1 MALTSTLFTG
11 LSGLDVNQTRMNVVG
26 NNIANVNT
34 VAYKASRALFKP
46 QFYVTDAAG
55 SPPSSDFGGTNPS
68 QRGLGASLAT
78 IQKDFTQG
86 AIESTGKPTD
96 MAIDGQGF
104 FVVQD
109 QSNGQQFT
117 RDGSFTLNAN
127 HQLVTSGGAFVQGY
141 GVDPNGNVI
150 PGQLQ
155 NITVP
160 LGSATIAKAT
170 DNVQLVGN
178 LAADG
183 QVASGASIIDGQD
196 IQLSPAAA
204 AAAGTTVPTSGT
216 LLTDLVSTSSGAGM
230 FAPGQTFTL
239 NAKRNGNDIP
249 SQTFSVT
256 PTSTVGDLQTFFNNA
271 LGIDTSV
278 AGAGANIPAG
288 TAPGSVKLEITGNS
302 GSANALTV
310 TTGGF
315 ADPSG
320 NTPFTFTANPA
331 GVPAGESTHTSMTVY
346 DSLGVPVNIDMT
358 TVLQSASNTG
368 TTWKFYAN
376 SADNIDTANP
386 GATQVGTGTL
396 KFDSNGQLT
405 SVTGGSLTI
414 HRDNTGAT
422 PTLPIQLDFSG
433 VSSLAQDAAHKGSD
447 MEMASQDGI
456 QLGTLASFSVGA
468 DGTITGAF
476 DNGKTRSLG
485 QLAIATFNNPQGLDD
500 KGGNMFVAGADSGVP
515 IITAPETLGSGGIR
529 SGALEQSNVDL
540 SSEFIN
546 LIVAST
552 GFSASSRVIST
563 SDQLLTEL
571 LNTQH

>member
-55 SPPSSDFGGTNPS
+55 SPPSSYFGGTNPS
-68 QRGLGASLAT
+68 QRGLGASVAT

-86 AIESTGKPTD
+86 SIEPTGKPTD

-109 QSNGQQFT
+109 QGNGQMFT

-127 HQLVTSGGAFVQGY
+127 HELVTSGGAFVQGY
-141 GVDPNGNVI
+141 GVDNNGVVL
-150 PGQLQ
+150 PGQL
-155 NITVP
+155 NNLTIP

-170 DNVQLVGN
+170 ENVQLVGN

-183 QVASGASIIDGQD
+183 QVASGQSITDSQD
-196 IQLSPAAA
+196 MQLSPAAA
-204 AAAGTTVPTSGT
+204 AVAGTTVPATTT
-216 LLTDLVSTSSGAGM
+216 LLTDLVSTASGNPTFSSG
-230 FAPGQTFTL
+230 QTLTL
-239 NAKRNGNDIP
+239 SAKRSGNDIP
-249 SQTFSVT
+249 AQTFDVT
-256 PTSTVGDLQTFFNNA
+256 PTSTVADLQGFFNSA

-278 AGAGANIPAG
+278 AGAGAGIPAG
-288 TAPGSVKLEITGNS
+288 TAAGSVKFEVTADS
-302 GSANALTV
+302 GAANALTL
-310 TTGGF
+310 TSGGF
-315 ADPSG
+315 ADAAG
-320 NTPFTFTANPA
+320 NTPFTFTSNPA

-346 DSLGVPVNIDMT
+346 DSLGVPVNVDMT
-358 TVLQSASNTG
+358 TVLQSSSNNG
-368 TTWKFYAN
+368 TTWKFYAR
-376 SADNIDTANP
+376 SADNIDPANP
-386 GATQVGTGTL
+386 GATLLGTGTL
-396 KFDSNGQLT
+396 SFDTNGKLKT
-405 SVTGGSLTI
+405 VTGGNLTV
-414 HRDNTGAT
+414 HRANTGAT
-422 PTLPIQLDFSG
+422 PTLPIQLDFTG

-447 MEMASQDGI
+447 MEMSSQDGI
-456 QLGTLASFSVGA
+456 QLGTLVGFSVGA

-485 QLAIATFNNPQGLDD
+485 QLAVATFNNPQGLDD
-500 KGGNMFVAGADSGVP
+500 KGGNMFAAGADSGVP
-515 IITAPETLGSGGIR
+515 IITAPETLGAGGVR

-563 SDQLLTEL
+563 SDQLMQEL